1 MERHGVTVLEKP
13 IDRDALLHLI
23 AGHLRDRER

>member
-13 IDRDALLHLI
+13 TDRDARLHLI
-23 AGHLRDRER
+23 AGHLRDHER